1 MDHTIHGYTRT
12 MQFDLYKI
20 INVKRIKKKTYI
32 YTMYAMYNIKIYI
45 NFTTFY
51 DIFIIPSIMKRKL

>member
-1 MDHTIHGYTRT
+1 MDHTTHGYTRT

-20 INVKRIKKKTYI
+20 FNVKRIKKKYI